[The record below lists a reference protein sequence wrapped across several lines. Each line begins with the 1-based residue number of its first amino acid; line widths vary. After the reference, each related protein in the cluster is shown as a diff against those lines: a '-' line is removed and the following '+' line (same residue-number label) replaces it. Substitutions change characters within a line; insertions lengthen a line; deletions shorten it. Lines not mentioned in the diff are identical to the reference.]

1 VEIDDEVLYVP
12 DDVLEEASSA
22 RYQMLPKDQNYVIKK
37 KLEKFTSDRVKDS
50 ERKWSERKGN
60 LHPLVTMGTDSLS
73 REVSNKVNFMFEC
86 LPLRVGVIEE
96 W

>member
-1 VEIDDEVLYVP
+1 VHVVEIDDEVLYVP

-50 ERKWSERKGN
+50 ERK
-60 LHPLVTMGTDSLS
+60 
-73 REVSNKVNFMFEC
+73 
-86 LPLRVGVIEE
+86 
-96 W
+96 